1 MGIFESMIRT
11 STKLT
16 NSYYFSRS
24 GWGSMAL
31 HFLGLFVN
39 FPCRKKKSAKNT
51 VLNLIQRERSSSLK
65 DQRKITRRIS
75 VKKTA
80 NSQKCL
86 VMNYDWIDGYSKVL
100 RQP

>member
-1 MGIFESMIRT
+1 MKYSRLKKNRHKKARKLQNDVIVSELSIAAVNVVSFGLVATAIPISMFLVMGIFESMIRT

-39 FPCRKKKSAKNT
+39 FP
-51 VLNLIQRERSSSLK
+51 
-65 DQRKITRRIS
+65 
-75 VKKTA
+75 
-80 NSQKCL
+80 
-86 VMNYDWIDGYSKVL
+86 W
-100 RQP
+100 